1 MSKKY
6 YCVEIKEKEF
16 HYRSIKFFVC
26 KAKNKNKAIE
36 KFYKEFDEKDEYE
49 VKEVRP
55 LDKIRHNDVIFCL
68 K

>member
-6 YCVEIKEKEF
+6 YSIKIKEKKF
-16 HYRSIKFFVC
+16 HYRYIKFFVC
-26 KAKNKNKAIE
+26 KAKNKNKAVE

-49 VKEVRP
+49 IKEIY
-55 LDKIRHNDVIFCL
+55 LLSKIKYGDTIFCL